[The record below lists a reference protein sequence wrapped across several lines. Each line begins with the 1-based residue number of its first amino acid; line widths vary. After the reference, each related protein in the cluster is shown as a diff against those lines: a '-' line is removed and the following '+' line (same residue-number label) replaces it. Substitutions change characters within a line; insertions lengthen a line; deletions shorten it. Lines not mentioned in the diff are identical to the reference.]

1 MFFLLLR
8 LLFPLISLPIFNEY
22 RRLLF
27 NFLILWTVAPPVR
40 EPTATPLFGR
50 PYMLRRLRPPTSEHL
65 HLKEA
70 FLLILD
76 EPLKLL
82 PHLDLVGELTRHLR
96 VREKGG
102 AHRLRGFRG
111 VILGLHD
118 QLVVFEGARLQVGD
132 VNFPSFSALCA
143 GV

>member
-1 MFFLLLR
+1 MSFLLLR

-22 RRLLF
+22 SRRLF

-40 EPTATPLFGR
+40 EPTTAPLFGR
-50 PYMLRRLRPPTSEHL
+50 PYMMLRRLRPPTPEHL
-65 HLKEA
+65 HLKEP

-102 AHRLRGFRG
+102 AHRLRRVTRG
-111 VILGLHD
+111 VIFCLHD
-118 QLVVFEGARLQVGD
+118 
-132 VNFPSFSALCA
+132 
-143 GV
+143 